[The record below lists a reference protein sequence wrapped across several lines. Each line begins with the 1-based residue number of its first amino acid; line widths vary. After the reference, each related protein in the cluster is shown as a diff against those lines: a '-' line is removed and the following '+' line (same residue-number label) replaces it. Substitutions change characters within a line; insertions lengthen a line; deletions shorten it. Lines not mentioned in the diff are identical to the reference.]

1 MRGGVTPDYYVNV
14 GHAFATAPHL
24 ATAVRRLP
32 GDRKY
37 LAAHSL
43 GNMLVSS
50 AIVDHGLACDRYFM
64 FDAAVALEA
73 YDVAAV
79 TATSRTNMTPFDW
92 RNYPDRV
99 RANHWFELFDPQ
111 DARRTLTWRGRFASL
126 RNAVN
131 YYSSEEDVLEN
142 SDGGVHTVAA
152 AEYAWMNQETRK
164 GVWPAVLP
172 GNNEA
177 GWSFNQA
184 YKVPDPYGGHG
195 LPVLVP
201 CPPAQTGNI
210 SRESLMTVPFFGN
223 FDDMSVCGT
232 NLVESIP
239 NRAQL
244 LADAIPAESYATG
257 RNPVP
262 GWGLL
267 GGSTANVDMIRYKTI
282 ESDRWIHGYLK
293 DVAFFHISGLFDD
306 VSLRMSWR

>member
-1 MRGGVTPDYYVNV
+1 MLPYAYE
-14 GHAFATAPHL
+14 HALCIPVP
-24 ATAVRRLP
+24 VRR
-32 GDRKY
+32 GAFRR
-37 LAAHSL
+37 ARVA
-43 GNMLVSS
+43 VQR
-50 AIVDHGLACDRYFM
+50 GLEPPQG
-64 FDAAVALEA
+64 DAA
-73 YDVAAV
+73 
-79 TATSRTNMTPFDW
+79 RP
-92 RNYPDRV
+92 RPGGRV
-99 RANHWFELFDPQ
+99 VPG
-111 DARRTLTWRGRFASL
+111 RR
-126 RNAVN
+126 
-131 YYSSEEDVLEN
+131 
-142 SDGGVHTVAA
+142 
-152 AEYAWMNQETRK
+152 
-164 GVWPAVLP
+164 
-172 GNNEA
+172 
-177 GWSFNQA
+177 
-184 YKVPDPYGGHG
+184 
-195 LPVLVP
+195 
-201 CPPAQTGNI
+201 PPAQTGNI